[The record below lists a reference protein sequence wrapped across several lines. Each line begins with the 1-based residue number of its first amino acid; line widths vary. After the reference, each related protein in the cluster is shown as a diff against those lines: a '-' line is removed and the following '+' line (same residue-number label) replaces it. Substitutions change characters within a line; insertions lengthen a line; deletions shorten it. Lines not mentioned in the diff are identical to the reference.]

1 MIMQTVILISTL
13 FQYFVGDNP
22 PKIGKSQIIL
32 KFITDIFEMRVS
44 PISFLIKCFSFK
56 CTKRQVTAIQ
66 PQCFA
71 YCFSVQINIEMYI
84 IVMKKLALK
93 SIKTNLL
100 QNAFSLI
107 VIVFQQNL
115 PCIIILKIIF
125 SKSAKKCE
133 LIFQRVLQGCKMNI
147 FRYTRTCANM
157 CKKSKLPFCGIST
170 LENVKI
176 DYLF

>member
-1 MIMQTVILISTL
+1 MHQKASYRNTALIFAHCFHQIKQIQKCIL
-13 FQYFVGDNP
+13 
-22 PKIGKSQIIL
+22 
-32 KFITDIFEMRVS
+32 E
-44 PISFLIKCFSFK
+44 
-56 CTKRQVTAIQ
+56 
-66 PQCFA
+66 
-71 YCFSVQINIEMYI
+71 
-84 IVMKKLALK
+84 MKKIVIK

-107 VIVFQQNL
+107 VIVFQQTFPRL
-115 PCIIILKIIF
+115 IILKMIF

-170 LENVKI
+170 LENKKI
-176 DYLF
+176 DYLFKTFINNEIIPINMHIYL